1 MRSELFIDGQFVP
14 AVDERTFDSV
24 SPRDGS
30 VLAAV
35 ARGDA
40 HDIDHAVRAARASF
54 ERGDWAYEDPA
65 VRGRVL
71 VRLSELMLERL
82 EELAQLESRDTGHP
96 IGDARGVDVP
106 GAARCFAWYG
116 EAVDKVYGE
125 IAPTAA
131 DAIALISREPL
142 GVVGAVVPW
151 NYPLIIS
158 AWKLAPALAA
168 GNSVVLKPAEQ
179 SPLSALALA
188 ELAAE
193 AGVPDGVLNV
203 VPGYG
208 EEAGQALGRHMD
220 VDKVAFTGSVP
231 VGRMFQRYAGESNG
245 KQVSLELGG
254 KSPQVVLADTPDLEA
269 AAESIAWGIFYN
281 AGQTCHAGSRVVV
294 ERAVREELLFRLGDA
309 ARGFVPADPALDS
322 TVLGAMI
329 STEHLAGV
337 LRRVEA
343 AVRRWRA
350 GHRRRHGS
358 RAGRRRRL
366 HGPDP
371 DRGRLVRPGR
381 RPGGGVRPRTRD
393 PGGRR
398 RRSRAEARQ
407 RHALRARGRG
417 LDLRRPHGGPS
428 GAAFARGHRMDQHVR
443 RLVARDSVRRFQAV
457 GPRPR
462 PLAAR
467 ARRLHAAEDDL
478 DLARMTRVAFVG
490 LGHMGSHMCRH
501 VVAGGYDV
509 SGYDLDRTAVRR
521 AVRAGA
527 RGAKSVPDCLEAAE
541 VLITSLPGPP
551 QVEAVLGEALPLLAP
566 GSVAIE
572 MSTSSLEVAR
582 RLVRAGAL
590 A

>member
-1 MRSELFIDGQFVP
+1 MRSEAFIDGHFVA
-14 AVDERTFDSV
+14 AVDGRTFDTV

-30 VLAAV
+30 VLASV
-35 ARGDA
+35 ARCDA
-40 HDIDHAVRAARASF
+40 LDVHRAVRAARGAF
-54 ERGDWAYEDPA
+54 ERGDWALEDPA

-71 VRLSELMLERL
+71 VTLSELMLGRL
-82 EELAQLESRDTGHP
+82 EELAQIESRDAGHP

-116 EAVDKVYGE
+116 EAIDKVYGQ

-131 DAIALISREPL
+131 DALALISREPL

-193 AGVPDGVLNV
+193 AGVPEGVLNV

-254 KSPQVVLADTPDLEA
+254 KSPQVVLADAPDLEA

-294 ERAVREELLFRLGDA
+294 ERSVREELLFRLGDA
-309 ARGFVPADPALDS
+309 VRGFVPADPALDS

-337 LRRVEA
+337 LDRVQGAVSDGARVLAGGSAVSPVPGGAYMEPTLIEVDSSDLAVVQQEVFGPVLVIQEADGVDHALALANDTPYGLAA
-343 AVRRWRA
+343 AVWT
-350 GHRRRHGS
+350 S
-358 RAGRRRRL
+358 DLSTAGRL
-366 HGPDP
+366 
-371 DRGRLVRPGR
+371 
-381 RPGGGVRPRTRD
+381 
-393 PGGRR
+393 
-398 RRSRAEARQ
+398 
-407 RHALRARGRG
+407 
-417 LDLRRPHGGPS
+417 
-428 GAAFARGHRMDQHVR
+428 
-443 RLVARDSVRRFQAV
+443 
-457 GPRPR
+457 
-462 PLAAR
+462 
-467 ARRLHAAEDDL
+467 ARRL
-478 DLARMTRVAFVG
+478 
-490 LGHMGSHMCRH
+490 
-501 VVAGGYDV
+501 
-509 SGYDLDRTAVRR
+509 
-521 AVRAGA
+521 RAGTVWVNTFDA
-527 RGAKSVPDCLEAAE
+527 
-541 VLITSLPGPP
+541 
-551 QVEAVLGEALPLLAP
+551 
-566 GSVAIE
+566 
-572 MSTSSLEVAR
+572 SSLATPFGGFKDSGHGR
-582 RLVRAGAL
+582 DRSLHAL
-590 A
+590 DSYTQLKTTWISLT